1 MSFQRIAYFF
11 LGLTLFVSCK
21 RDIHPGIVPPD
32 PEITER
38 DKLPVPAGFTNDIAT
53 IKINAIAN
61 ANEPGE
67 ERPSL
72 VRDISGNNASYCH
85 PDVEYF
91 PKGFNG
97 YKYWM
102 VFTPYF
108 GIIGS
113 DRTASLYENPNIV
126 ASNDGKEWITP
137 AGMINP
143 IQRRPPLE
151 ESFIQKDGSPNQGY
165 WSDVDWN
172 FNGKE
177 FELYYR
183 GCFFSSKILKRWG
196 AKSDNNNRKLN
207 EEAERV
213 IVRQTSK
220 NGIDWTPLE
229 LVYNSNEPAAFQDN
243 HILSPTFVKNS
254 ANVTTSY
261 EVDFMPSYKTPIITN
276 ILSRV
281 STNGLD
287 FTTYRN
293 SKKIEFINK
302 PWLEFSKGYSTW
314 HLQGSYI
321 DGYYFLC
328 LAIGNVDR
336 FTSDMNYLAYSKD
349 GIHFRVFEKP
359 LASANVYRSSVFP
372 KISSSKKIEFGAVI
386 GYKSGAFGY
395 REFTIDKQV
404 LENGLK

>member
-113 DRTASLYENPNIV
+113 NRTASLYELPSIF
-126 ASNDGKEWITP
+126 KEWHT
-137 AGMINP
+137 
-143 IQRRPPLE
+143 
-151 ESFIQKDGSPNQGY
+151 
-165 WSDVDWN
+165 
-172 FNGKE
+172 
-177 FELYYR
+177 
-183 GCFFSSKILKRWG
+183 
-196 AKSDNNNRKLN
+196 
-207 EEAERV
+207 
-213 IVRQTSK
+213 
-220 NGIDWTPLE
+220 
-229 LVYNSNEPAAFQDN
+229 
-243 HILSPTFVKNS
+243 LS
-254 ANVTTSY
+254 
-261 EVDFMPSYKTPIITN
+261 
-276 ILSRV
+276 
-281 STNGLD
+281 GL
-287 FTTYRN
+287 
-293 SKKIEFINK
+293 
-302 PWLEFSKGYSTW
+302 
-314 HLQGSYI
+314 
-321 DGYYFLC
+321 
-328 LAIGNVDR
+328 
-336 FTSDMNYLAYSKD
+336 
-349 GIHFRVFEKP
+349 
-359 LASANVYRSSVFP
+359 
-372 KISSSKKIEFGAVI
+372 
-386 GYKSGAFGY
+386 
-395 REFTIDKQV
+395 
-404 LENGLK
+404 